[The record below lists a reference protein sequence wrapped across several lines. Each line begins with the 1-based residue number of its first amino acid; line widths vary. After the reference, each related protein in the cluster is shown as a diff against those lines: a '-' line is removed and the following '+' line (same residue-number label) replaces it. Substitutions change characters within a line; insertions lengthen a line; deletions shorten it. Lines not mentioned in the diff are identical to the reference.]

1 MESAAFSASIKKGS
15 KNLYL
20 STNYL
25 VSTPNGTYVKVGK
38 NEIFYQVESS
48 RTLQLKKKFVC
59 HGGYITIKGDYS
71 SQVSRGDSAKL
82 YFAEKEA
89 VSISKVVKGS
99 PKRTFGEIFVVQGGH
114 QSSSRDNLSG
124 FPSSIRIGS
133 VDKTGSPQECFI
145 EEGGRYLTAPSNPVK
160 ATHEDATTLELNIEF
175 DDASETSVFERDFQ
189 EVEFRNGLT
198 KLYMTYAFPTDIQE
212 GELILSKT
220 VFSLSQPYSSESVD
234 NVPCQT
240 SSDFSPIN
248 KIPLMPPN
256 CIAPHSIYNKAI
268 ETIDKR
274 LMELE
279 RDITRLKS
287 KN

>member
-1 MESAAFSASIKKGS
+1 MESAAFSASIKKDS

-59 HGGYITIKGDYS
+59 HGDYITIKGDYT
-71 SQVSRGDSAKL
+71 SQISRGDSAKL

-89 VSISKVVKGS
+89 VSIGEVVKGA
-99 PKRTFGEIFVVQGGH
+99 PKRAFGEIFAAQGGH
-114 QSSSRDNLSG
+114 QSSSRDNLTG
-124 FPSSIRIGS
+124 FPASIRIGS
-133 VDKTGSPQECFI
+133 VDKKGFPQECFI
-145 EEGGRYLTAPSNPVK
+145 NEGGRYLTPPSNPVEV
-160 ATHEDATTLELNIEF
+160 THEDGTTLELNIEF

-189 EVEFRNGLT
+189 HVEFRGGLT
-198 KLYMTYAFPTDIQE
+198 KLHMSYPFPTDIQE
-212 GELILSKT
+212 GEMILSKT
-220 VFSLSQPYSSESVD
+220 VFSLSQPYSAEGVD

-248 KIPLMPPN
+248 KIPLMPPS
-256 CIAPHSIYNKAI
+256 CIAPHSIYNKAM
-268 ETIDKR
+268 ETIDIR

-279 RDITRLKS
+279 REITRLKA